1 LKFKLDE
8 NLDVRLAA
16 TMHEKGLDG
25 DTVLSEALS
34 GESDE
39 SKAPMAFP
47 GDAARRDECRSHRR

>member
-25 DTVLSEALS
+25 DTVLSETLS

-39 SKAPMAFP
+39 SKAPMAFS
-47 GDAARRDECRSHRR
+47 GHAARRDECRPYRR